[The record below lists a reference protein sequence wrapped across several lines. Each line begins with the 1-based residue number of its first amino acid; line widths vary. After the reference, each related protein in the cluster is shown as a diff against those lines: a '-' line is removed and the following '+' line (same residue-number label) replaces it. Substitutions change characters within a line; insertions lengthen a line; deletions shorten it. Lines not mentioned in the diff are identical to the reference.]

1 MPLMVGEKKL
11 MKEIFDPQ
19 KAIEDTALA
28 FPICEYCFGDT
39 AQLPFSD
46 KVWFICET
54 DCERYGHSWACPPYC
69 VDIQEKIAACKNYRN
84 FFLFS
89 TVTEVETHGTKM
101 PVSRRNWSMKKLR
114 ERCR

>member
-1 MPLMVGEKKL
+1 

-54 DCERYGHSWACPPYC
+54 DCERYGAFIEPLYHPSGLACNIVTGEVRELPYS
-69 VDIQEKIAACKNYRN
+69 YRVCSVTRKRLT
-84 FFLFS
+84 FFRLS
-89 TVTEVETHGTKM
+89 VKM
-101 PVSRRNWSMKKLR
+101 SVKSQKHYFYPEYR
-114 ERCR
+114 

>member
-84 FFLFS
+84 FSRNFFMDQFRL
-89 TVTEVETHGTKM
+89 ETGIFV
-101 PVSRRNWSMKKLR
+101 PCVFNLCNRGI
-114 ERCR
+114 CR

>member
-1 MPLMVGEKKL
+1 MVGEKKL

-54 DCERYGHSWACPPYC
+54 DCER
-69 VDIQEKIAACKNYRN
+69 
-84 FFLFS
+84 
-89 TVTEVETHGTKM
+89 
-101 PVSRRNWSMKKLR
+101 
-114 ERCR
+114 